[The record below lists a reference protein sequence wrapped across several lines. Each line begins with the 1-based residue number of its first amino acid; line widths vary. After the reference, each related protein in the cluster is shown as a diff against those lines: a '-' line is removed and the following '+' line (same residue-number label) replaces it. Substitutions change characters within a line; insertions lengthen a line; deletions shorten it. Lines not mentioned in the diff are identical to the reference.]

1 MRRWIAGMIVAGLWA
16 GAAAGAEKGGAE
28 KAESFSVTVQTRDGS
43 RLEGAPAGN
52 ALRLGTVFGDLTVP
66 LRLMARVQMTG
77 AGGEM
82 VAEFKNQDRLSGR
95 YLEEWVV
102 VKTAFGTQKIPRA
115 LVREIRIRTV
125 AQRQGLIAHYPFD
138 EDGGREVRDASGN
151 GRDGEVRGAVYAP
164 EGKTGGAYRVGRRT
178 GHLQIPDDP
187 AWDFGAEPFS
197 FALWVKLDSP
207 PYGEQM
213 IVGHDD
219 GGGEQNKWA
228 FEFWNGNL
236 CFHVNTPRSE
246 SHRIAA
252 IPWRGQ
258 VGRWHHLAVTRAG
271 ERFRIYVDGAWV
283 SEAKHDGPVP
293 DAQAPLTIGQAE
305 VLFIEGLLDEVMIF
319 DRTLSDDEIWDLA
332 DAGD

>member
-1 MRRWIAGMIVAGLWA
+1 MKRWIAAIIVAGLWA

-28 KAESFSVTVQTRDGS
+28 KAESFSVTVRTQDGS
-43 RLEGAPAGN
+43 SLEGTPSGN
-52 ALRLGTVFGDLTVP
+52 VLRMGTVFGDIAVP
-66 LRLMARVQMTG
+66 LRLLVRVKMTG

-82 VAEFKNQDRLSGR
+82 VAEFKNQDRLSGT
-95 YLEEWVV
+95 YLDDWVV
-102 VKTAFGTQKIPRA
+102 VKAAFGVQKIPRA
-115 LVREIRIRTV
+115 MVREIRIRP
-125 AQRQGLIAHYPFD
+125 AAPSRGLIAYYPLD
-138 EDGGREVRDASGN
+138 EDGGPAVRDASGN
-151 GRDGEVRGAVYAP
+151 GRDGEVRGAVYAQ
-164 EGKTGGAYRVGRRT
+164 EGWKGGACRVGRRT
-178 GHLQIPDDP
+178 GYLQVPDDP
-187 AWDFGAEPFS
+187 AWDFGSKPFS
-197 FALWVKLDSP
+197 IALWVNLDSL

-258 VGRWHHLAVTRAG
+258 VGRWHHLAVTRDG
-271 ERFRIYVDGAWV
+271 DRFRIFVDGTWV
-283 SEAKHDGPVP
+283 SEAKHDLPVP

-319 DRTLSDDEIWDLA
+319 DRALSDEEIRDLA
-332 DAGD
+332 VGAD